1 MLFNSI
7 DFVIFLPIVLA
18 LYWLVVKK
26 YQNLVLLA
34 ASYFFY
40 GWWDWHFLALILFS
54 SLVDYNVA
62 KQLEITLNPSKRKV
76 LLYISICTN
85 LGLLGFFKY
94 FNFFAENF
102 VEAFTILGYKLPA
115 YRLDIILPVGISFY
129 TFQTLSY
136 TIDVYRKKIHPTK
149 SVITFLAF
157 VSFFPQLVA
166 GPIERAANLIPQF
179 LKPRD
184 YDKNQF
190 FLGIRLILWGAFL
203 KIVVA
208 DRAAIYVNT
217 VYNNVENH
225 DGLTFIIATIL
236 FSFQIYGD
244 FAGYSLIAIGT
255 AKLFNLNLM
264 TNFNRPYFS
273 SSIREF
279 WQRWH
284 ISLSTWFRDYLYI
297 PLGGN
302 RRSKPRWLLNI
313 LITFVI
319 SGLWHGANWTFI
331 AWGSLNGLYIIIEL
345 VFLKKIRLGIIN
357 VFFTFLAINFSWIF
371 FRANNIKEAIEIIQ
385 DIIFKPGNIFIGSG
399 DDIASSIYAFIA
411 VFLLLLVEIKD
422 EYFSTYSSITNN
434 KYQII
439 RLSAYSIL
447 IFIIIY
453 LGVFND
459 NQFIYFQF

>member
-1 MLFNSI
+1 
-7 DFVIFLPIVLA
+7 
-18 LYWLVVKK
+18 
-26 YQNLVLLA
+26 
-34 ASYFFY
+34 
-40 GWWDWHFLALILFS
+40 
-54 SLVDYNVA
+54 
-62 KQLEITLNPSKRKV
+62 
-76 LLYISICTN
+76 
-85 LGLLGFFKY
+85 
-94 FNFFAENF
+94 
-102 VEAFTILGYKLPA
+102 
-115 YRLDIILPVGISFY
+115 
-129 TFQTLSY
+129 
-136 TIDVYRKKIHPTK
+136 
-149 SVITFLAF
+149 
-157 VSFFPQLVA
+157 
-166 GPIERAANLIPQF
+166 
-179 LKPRD
+179 
-184 YDKNQF
+184 
-190 FLGIRLILWGAFL
+190 
-203 KIVVA
+203 
-208 DRAAIYVNT
+208 
-217 VYNNVENH
+217 
-225 DGLTFIIATIL
+225 
-236 FSFQIYGD
+236 
-244 FAGYSLIAIGT
+244 
-255 AKLFNLNLM
+255 M

-331 AWGSLNGLYIIIEL
+331 AWGALNGLYIIIEL

>member
-331 AWGSLNGLYIIIEL
+331 AWGALNGLYIIIEL